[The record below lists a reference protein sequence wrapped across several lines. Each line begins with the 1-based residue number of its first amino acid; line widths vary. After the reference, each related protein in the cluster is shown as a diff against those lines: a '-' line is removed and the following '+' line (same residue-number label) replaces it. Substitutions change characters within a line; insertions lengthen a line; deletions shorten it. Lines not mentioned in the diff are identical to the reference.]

1 MKNLNNRKLLL
12 ILAGLVAVFVL
23 ARIFRSPK
31 LSRNLPEAIV
41 AVDTATADVIRIT
54 PSGETEPVIL
64 QRKDKRWYLRQ
75 GDREQLAEQPSVR
88 AMLGQLVKMR
98 PQRMVTRNGSK
109 WGVYQ
114 VGDTTTLVV
123 VQGGGKELAAIRIGR
138 TAFSQSPG
146 ADPQNPFGG
155 GMGSAFT
162 YVRREGSDEVYT
174 VEGFLEPSFNRKAD
188 TWLPRPVVAPDSVA
202 AGPGVGRP

>member
-1 MKNLNNRKLLL
+1 MKNLNNNKLII
-12 ILAGLVAVFVL
+12 ILAGLVVVFVL
-23 ARIFRSPK
+23 ARVFRSPK
-31 LSRNLPEAIV
+31 LSRNLPESIV

-54 PSGETEPVIL
+54 PSGETEPVVL
-64 QRKDKRWYLRQ
+64 QRKDKRWFLKQ
-75 GDREQLAEQPSVR
+75 GDAEQLAEQASVR

-98 PQRMVTRNGSK
+98 PQRMVTRNAAK
-109 WGVYQ
+109 WGAYQ

-123 VQGGGKELAAIRIGR
+123 VLKGEEELASVRIGR

-162 YVRREGSDEVYT
+162 YVRKEGTDEVYT

-188 TWLPRPVVAPDSVA
+188 TWLPRPVVVPDSTAV
-202 AGPGVGRP
+202 GGVRP